1 MFYMIRIDFDTGVH
15 KNLLGNI
22 CFAELIAVIVLCYLG
37 GKWNLCLYFPRSLP
51 SFDEN
56 WYRDLYMKLFSN
68 SCFVK
73 ISTEQT
79 ILFLMGMNGI
89 TLNACNVKSR
99 VILKVEKALVKS
111 VCCIR
116 VLHLKAFTLTEAYHG
131 ACCRKL

>member
-1 MFYMIRIDFDTGVH
+1 
-15 KNLLGNI
+15 
-22 CFAELIAVIVLCYLG
+22 
-37 GKWNLCLYFPRSLP
+37 
-51 SFDEN
+51 
-56 WYRDLYMKLFSN
+56 MKLFSN
-68 SCFVK
+68 LSFLK

-99 VILKVEKALVKS
+99 DILKVQKAVLKS
-111 VCCIR
+111 VCCVR